1 VASRPSRQPET
12 DPESIAVNLEPL
24 TPENTTVILIDHAVG
39 FANILR
45 SHDLALHLNNVVGL
59 ATLATTFGT
68 GLVVTNGQESKP
80 SGGLYPQLLEVI
92 GDHPIIERGGNF
104 DAFLDPAF
112 AEAVAATG
120 RRKLVIAGVSTEGC
134 VLQTVLGAL
143 RLDYDVYVVA
153 DASASITL
161 ETHNTAMAR
170 MTQAGAVPA
179 TWFSLAGELTVDHR
193 GALGP
198 LNQQL
203 MRRFMPS
210 MAMGTEV
217 YFGAQAEA
225 RRQDAAAS

>member
-1 VASRPSRQPET
+1 M
-12 DPESIAVNLEPL
+12 NLEPL
-24 TPENTTVILIDHAVG
+24 TPQNTTVVLIDHAVG

-45 SHDLALHLNNVVGL
+45 SHDLALHINNVVGL
-59 ATLATTFGT
+59 ATMAVSFGT
-68 GLVVTNGQESKP
+68 GLVVTNGEKSKP
-80 SGGLYPQLLEVI
+80 SGGLYPQLLDVI

-104 DAFLDPAF
+104 NSFLDPGF
-112 AEAVAATG
+112 AAAVTATG

-153 DASASITL
+153 DASASVTV

-170 MTQAGAVPA
+170 MTQAGAVPT
-179 TWFSLAGELTVDHR
+179 TWFSLTGEMTVDHR
-193 GALGP
+193 SSLGP

-203 MRRFMPS
+203 MRRFVPS
-210 MAMGTEV
+210 MAMGTAV

-225 RRQDAAAS
+225 RRADAAALTTS